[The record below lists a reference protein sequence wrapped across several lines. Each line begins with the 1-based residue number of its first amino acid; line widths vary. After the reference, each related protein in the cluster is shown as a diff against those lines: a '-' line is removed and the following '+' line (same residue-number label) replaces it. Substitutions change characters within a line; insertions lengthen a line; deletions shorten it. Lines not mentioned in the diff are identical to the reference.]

1 MKGLTNFLNESSKAI
16 DWKRYDEEGEVT
28 INDTKSLKLNDIKDM
43 WNTFKRKGDLTVVY
57 HDRLNEEHVVE
68 FGAQNDGKMS
78 IQLTMENGDF
88 EEADPIY
95 NNFYSFAGF
104 WEGILKIEF

>member
-43 WNTFKRKGDLTVVY
+43 WNILKREGDLTVVY
-57 HDRLNEEHVVE
+57 QDKFDEEHVVKFE
-68 FGAQNDGKMS
+68 TLKYDKLS